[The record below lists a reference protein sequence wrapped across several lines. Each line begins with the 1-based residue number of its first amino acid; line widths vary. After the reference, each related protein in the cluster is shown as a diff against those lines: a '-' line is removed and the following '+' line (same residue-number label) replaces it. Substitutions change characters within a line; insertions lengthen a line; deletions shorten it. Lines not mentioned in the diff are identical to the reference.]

1 MPKSNELERSRLV
14 VMLKLNIIV
23 ALSKMETNFSMLL
36 KKNTIVIKIEKWQM
50 QVVGTPVIK
59 LQFWK
64 YCDVTSQMEEFHN
77 LGEK

>member
-1 MPKSNELERSRLV
+1 M
-14 VMLKLNIIV
+14 
-23 ALSKMETNFSMLL
+23 METNFSMLL

-50 QVVGTPVIK
+50 QVVGPPVIK